1 MCTKSY
7 KIVMKRDTDWRGGDA
22 TGNCRRIFDQNKSCS
37 KSYLNPKLI
46 YRKSATL
53 KRWRLTVKKHNKTVK
68 TVVFCIVWRHTVCKP
83 NVVQHWV
90 LAHSKEGHFYYM
102 NHQRT
107 FHLHLFQNLQD
118 FYFEGLRN
126 GIFKYTQITFKV
138 FIQAVCEPWRFMAD
152 I

>member
-1 MCTKSY
+1 MEW
-7 KIVMKRDTDWRGGDA
+7 KREEKVYWRGGDA

-53 KRWRLTVKKHNKTVK
+53 KCWRLTVKKHNKTVK

-102 NHQRT
+102 NRQRT
-107 FHLHLFQNLQD
+107 FHFRLFENLQD
-118 FYFEGLRN
+118 FFFKRLKNTSKTYNFLAFFPTFW
-126 GIFKYTQITFKV
+126 GIFQTFKEK
-138 FIQAVCEPWRFMAD
+138 IL
-152 I
+152 